1 MDTVAGTVRVDDPDG
16 VDSVWV
22 TLETVVKGENA
33 GFDQVFRSGY
43 RFVVQNFQPSELIPL
58 TFRAR
63 DVAGFVVQRDTYVVV
78 IP

>member
-1 MDTVAGTVRVDDPDG
+1 M
-16 VDSVWV
+16 
-22 TLETVVKGENA
+22 KGENGA
-33 GFDQVFRSGY
+33 FDDVFSSGY
-43 RFVVQNFQPSELIPL
+43 RFVVQGFQPSEHIPL

>member
-1 MDTVAGTVRVDDPDG
+1 MDDPDG
-16 VDSVWV
+16 IDSVWI
-22 TLETVVKGENA
+22 TLETVVKGENG
-33 GFDQVFRSGY
+33 GFNHTFSSGY
-43 RFVVQNFQPSELIPL
+43 RFVVQGLQPSAHIPL

>member
-1 MDTVAGTVRVDDPDG
+1 M
-16 VDSVWV
+16 
-22 TLETVVKGENA
+22 KGENG
-33 GFDQVFRSGY
+33 GFDDVFSSGY
-43 RFVVQNFQPSELIPL
+43 RFVVQGFQPSEHIPL